1 MTPKPWLCCIVLN
14 GLFERLKKVILNHTK
29 ENNVVYQII
38 AVDDGS
44 LDNSY
49 NITLNILKED
59 KNISSRLIKLSRN
72 FGSYNT
78 FLAGMNHCDGDCC
91 VYLHADLQDPPEL
104 IPQLYENYVKGFKL
118 VIANRESREDGTIF
132 STFYHWMI
140 KVFGI
145 NNIPS
150 GGFDLILFDKEI
162 QNEVLKISEKN
173 TNIVY
178 LISWLGYPY
187 VSIPYVRQ
195 KREHGTSQW
204 FFWKKVRLLVDSVF
218 SFTMLPAYWIRLTFV
233 FMLVA
238 DFIFVIYEVCVR
250 SIHPFNMMIMFFLT
264 LILANILI
272 ISEYLLRIHDSVRN
286 RPSFVVDKVLK
297 FEN

>member
-1 MTPKPWLCCIVLN
+1 MISPSLISVIIPIYNNEGSLEE
-14 GLFERLKKVILNHTK
+14 LFERLKKVILNHTK

-150 GGFDLILFDKEI
+150 GGFDLILFD
-162 QNEVLKISEKN
+162 L
-173 TNIVY
+173 
-178 LISWLGYPY
+178 L
-187 VSIPYVRQ
+187 
-195 KREHGTSQW
+195 
-204 FFWKKVRLLVDSVF
+204 FF
-218 SFTMLPAYWIRLTFV
+218 
-233 FMLVA
+233 
-238 DFIFVIYEVCVR
+238 
-250 SIHPFNMMIMFFLT
+250 
-264 LILANILI
+264 
-272 ISEYLLRIHDSVRN
+272 
-286 RPSFVVDKVLK
+286 
-297 FEN
+297 

>member
-1 MTPKPWLCCIVLN
+1 
-14 GLFERLKKVILNHTK
+14 
-29 ENNVVYQII
+29 
-38 AVDDGS
+38 
-44 LDNSY
+44 
-49 NITLNILKED
+49 
-59 KNISSRLIKLSRN
+59 
-72 FGSYNT
+72 
-78 FLAGMNHCDGDCC
+78 
-91 VYLHADLQDPPEL
+91 
-104 IPQLYENYVKGFKL
+104 
-118 VIANRESREDGTIF
+118 
-132 STFYHWMI
+132 MI